1 MQERFKT
8 YPKNYKLVLLLPL
21 VSKVIE
27 KVIHNKTEIFLS
39 KNKILYK
46 YQSGFQ
52 KSFSTKC
59 CLTLL
64 TDKINKGFECGK
76 YTGLIS
82 IDLQKAWFEYHG
94 LNHIFWE
101 EPLKLILIKKFSDP
115 GNLTCGIP
123 QGSILG
129 PLLKC
134 DLFLYTDDTC
144 LTFQHGNV
152 KEIEDQLNSNFSS
165 LCDWFIDSKLSIHLG
180 KGKTKFILFGTK
192 PNIKQAEPLNTV
204 YGNVR
209 ILDLDFF

>member
-52 KSFSTKC
+52 KSFSTKS
-59 CLTLL
+59 CLTL

>member
-1 MQERFKT
+1 MWEVHRFNINWLTKS
-8 YPKNYKLVLLLPL
+8 LVW
-21 VSKVIE
+21 
-27 KVIHNKTEIFLS
+27 
-39 KNKILYK
+39 
-46 YQSGFQ
+46 
-52 KSFSTKC
+52 
-59 CLTLL
+59 
-64 TDKINKGFECGK
+64 
-76 YTGLIS
+76 IS
-82 IDLQKAWFEYHG
+82 WFEPYFLG
-94 LNHIFWE
+94 RTFKVNID
-101 EPLKLILIKKFSDP
+101 KKFSDP

-192 PNIKQAEPLNTV
+192 PNIKQAEPLNIV

-209 ILDLDFF
+209 ILDLDFFIDKTDS